1 MRQYLV
7 EIYGTKVADTAV
19 LTGLAGGVR
28 YLRSIVIPGDE
39 TSLHLVL
46 ADSVEDVATAFER
59 IGLPADR
66 IVDAVGLP
74 AVTSDSTP
82 CPKS

>member
-7 EIYGTKVADTAV
+7 EVYSSTCPDPAA
-19 LTGLAGGVR
+19 LAGLDDGQSVR

-39 TSLHLVL
+39 TCLYLVL
-46 ADSVEDVATAFER
+46 ADSVEHVATAFEH

-74 AVTSDSTP
+74 APTA
-82 CPKS
+82 PKSPHK